1 MTQNIHF
8 NSPLGLGAMKKVSI
22 IGGGII
28 GLCSAYYL
36 AKEGY
41 KVVVFDKSDMVDG
54 CSYGNAGM
62 IVPSHIIPLAQP
74 GMIAQGIKWMFDS
87 QSPFYVKPRLSWDLV
102 KWGLQF
108 YKNATKQHVEK
119 AIPALCDLSLL
130 SKELYQD
137 LSRENDS
144 FFYEEKGLLM
154 LYKTDKIAEEIHHE
168 GKKAQELGLE
178 VDFLSKEEVAILEN
192 GTKTD
197 VIGGV
202 HYKSD
207 AHLYPQKFMQFLKNE
222 LKQMGVEIK
231 YGILVKDVIL
241 KSNIIAEIVTDK
253 GNFATDEVVLASGS
267 WSPELAKK
275 LNINISILPGKGY
288 SFTLNNQAQKPSI
301 PAILCE
307 GKVAVTPMNND
318 IRFGGTMEI
327 TSTKDT
333 KINKNRV
340 QGIVNS
346 INEFY
351 PDLNIN
357 LPKEEETWYGFRPC
371 TPSGMPIITKDKNIK
386 NLTIATGHAMM
397 GLSLAPATGKI
408 VAELIG
414 GKQTSVSLEMFQ
426 V

>member
-1 MTQNIHF
+1 
-8 NSPLGLGAMKKVSI
+8 MKKVSI

-41 KVVVFDKSDMVDG
+41 EVVVFDKSDMTDG

-87 QSPFYVKPRLSWDLV
+87 HSPFYVKPRLSTDLM

-108 YKNATKQHVEK
+108 YKHANLKHVEK
-119 AIPALCDLSLL
+119 AMPALCDLSLL

-137 LSRENDS
+137 LAKESNS

-154 LYKTDKIAEEIHHE
+154 LYKTDKTAEEIYHE
-168 GKKAQELGLE
+168 GKLAEELGLE
-178 VDFLSKEEVAILEN
+178 VDFLSKEEVSKLEK
-192 GTKTD
+192 GTATN

-207 AHLYPQKFMQFLKNE
+207 AHIYPQKFMQFIKEELNRLNVKIHTQTTVNDFVLKN
-222 LKQMGVEIK
+222 
-231 YGILVKDVIL
+231 
-241 KSNIIAEIVTDK
+241 NIITEIITNK
-253 GNFATDEVVLASGS
+253 GVFTTGEVVLASGS
-267 WSPELAKK
+267 WSPEIAKK

-288 SFTLNNQAQKPSI
+288 SFTLKDQKHKPSI
-301 PAILCE
+301 PTILCE

-327 TSTKDT
+327 THTDDI
-333 KINKNRV
+333 KINQNRV

-346 INEFY
+346 INDFY
-351 PDLNIN
+351 PDLKIEM
-357 LPKEEETWYGFRPC
+357 PKEEDTWFGFRPC
-371 TPSGMPIITKDKNIK
+371 TPSGMPIIARDKKIK
-386 NLTIATGHAMM
+386 NLTLVTGHAMM

-408 VAELIG
+408 VSEIIS
-414 GKQTSVSLEMFQ
+414 GKRTSVDTQMFQ
-426 V
+426 L

>member
-1 MTQNIHF
+1 
-8 NSPLGLGAMKKVSI
+8 MKKVSI

-41 KVVVFDKSDMVDG
+41 EVVVFDKSDMNDG

-87 QSPFYVKPRLSWDLV
+87 HSPFYVKPRLNLDLM

-108 YKNATKQHVEK
+108 YKHANYKHVEK
-119 AIPALCDLSLL
+119 AMPALRDLSLL

-137 LSRENDS
+137 FARQNSS

-154 LYKTDKIAEEIHHE
+154 LFKTDKTGIEIEHE
-168 GKKAQELGLE
+168 GILAERLGLQ
-178 VDFLSKEEVAILEN
+178 VDFLSKAEVSQLEK
-192 GTKTD
+192 GTVTD

-207 AHLYPQKFMQFLKNE
+207 AHIYPQKFMQFIKDELNRMNVKIEQNTSVNDFVLKNN
-222 LKQMGVEIK
+222 KV
-231 YGILVKDVIL
+231 
-241 KSNIIAEIVTDK
+241 AEIITDK
-253 GNFATDEVVLASGS
+253 GTFTTDEVVLAAGS
-267 WSPELAKK
+267 WSPYIARK

-288 SFTLNNQAQKPSI
+288 SFTLKDQEHKPSI
-301 PAILCE
+301 PSILCE
-307 GKVAVTPMNND
+307 GKVAVTPMNTD

-327 TSTKDT
+327 THTNDI
-333 KINKNRV
+333 KINQNRL

-346 INEFY
+346 INDFY
-351 PDLNIN
+351 PELKIEI
-357 LPKEEETWYGFRPC
+357 PKEEDTWFGFRPC
-371 TPSGMPIITKDKNIK
+371 TPSGMPIIARDKKLK
-386 NLTIATGHAMM
+386 NLTVVTGHAMM

-408 VAELIG
+408 VSEIIAE
-414 GKQTSVSLEMFQ
+414 KPASVNTQMFQ
-426 V
+426 L

>member
-1 MTQNIHF
+1 
-8 NSPLGLGAMKKVSI
+8 MKKISV

-28 GLCSAYYL
+28 GLCAAYYL

-41 KVVVFDKSDMVDG
+41 QVEVFDKSDLSDG

-87 QSPFYVKPRLSWDLV
+87 QSPFYVKPRLSADLL

-108 YKNATKQHVEK
+108 YNKSTHKHVSN
-119 AIPALCDLSLL
+119 AIPALRDLGLF

-154 LYKTDKIAEEIHHE
+154 LFKSDKTGDEMYHE
-168 GKKAQELGLE
+168 GKLAVEEGLK
-178 VDFLSKEEVAILEN
+178 VDFLSKEEVRRLET

-207 AHLYPQKFMQFLKNE
+207 AHLYPQKFMTFIKKE
-222 LKQMGVEIK
+222 LDKAKVVIHPNTKVVDFVTANGKVTEI
-231 YGILVKDVIL
+231 I
-241 KSNIIAEIVTDK
+241 TDK
-253 GNFATDEVVLASGS
+253 GNFTTDELVLASGA
-267 WSPELAKK
+267 WSPAIAGK
-275 LNINISILPGKGY
+275 LGISVSILPGKGY
-288 SFTLNNQAQKPSI
+288 SFTLNDKTEKPTI
-301 PAILCE
+301 PSILCE
-307 GKVAVTPMNND
+307 GKVAVTPMAND

-327 TSTKDT
+327 THTGDT
-333 KINKNRV
+333 KINQNRL

-346 INEFY
+346 INSFY
-351 PDLNIN
+351 PDLKIEK
-357 LPKEEETWYGFRPC
+357 PKEEDTWFGFRPC
-371 TPSGMPIITKDKNIK
+371 TPSGMPVIARDKKLSNVI
-386 NLTIATGHAMM
+386 LATGHAMM
-397 GLSLAPATGKI
+397 GLSLAPATGKLVTEI
-408 VAELIG
+408 ISNQPL
-414 GKQTSVSLEMFQ
+414 SVSTKMFQ
-426 V
+426 L

>member
-1 MTQNIHF
+1 
-8 NSPLGLGAMKKVSI
+8 MKKVSI

-41 KVVVFDKSDMVDG
+41 EVVVFDKSDMNDG

-87 QSPFYVKPRLSWDLV
+87 QSPFYVKPRLSMDLM

-108 YKNATKQHVEK
+108 YKHANLKHVEQ
-119 AIPALCDLSLL
+119 AMPALCDLSLL

-137 LSRENDS
+137 FARQNNS

-154 LYKTDKIAEEIHHE
+154 LYKTDKTAEEIHHE
-168 GKKAQELGLE
+168 GKLAEELGLE
-178 VDFLSKEEVAILEN
+178 VDFLSKEDVSKLET
-192 GTKTD
+192 GTATN

-207 AHLYPQKFMQFLKNE
+207 AHVYPQKFMQFLKE
-222 LKQMGVEIK
+222 QLSQLKVEIHA
-231 YGILVKDVIL
+231 LTTVNDFVL
-241 KSNIIAEIVTDK
+241 KNNTVTEIITDK
-253 GNFATDEVVLASGS
+253 GNFTTDEVVLATGS
-267 WSPELAKK
+267 WSPHIAKK
-275 LNINISILPGKGY
+275 LNVNISILPGKGY
-288 SFTLNNQAQKPSI
+288 SFTLKNQNHKPSI
-301 PAILCE
+301 PSILCE

-327 TSTKDT
+327 THTNDT
-333 KINKNRV
+333 KINQNRL

-346 INEFY
+346 INDFY
-351 PDLNIN
+351 PDLKIN
-357 LPKEEETWYGFRPC
+357 MPKEEETWFGFRPC
-371 TPSGMPIITKDKNIK
+371 TPSGMPIIARDKKLK
-386 NLTIATGHAMM
+386 NLTLVTGHAMM

-408 VAELIG
+408 VSEIIS
-414 GKQTSVSLEMFQ
+414 GKNTSVDMQMFQ
-426 V
+426 L

>member
-1 MTQNIHF
+1 
-8 NSPLGLGAMKKVSI
+8 MKKVSI

-41 KVVVFDKSDMVDG
+41 EVVVFDKSDMNDG

-87 QSPFYVKPRLSWDLV
+87 QSPFYVKPRLSMDLM

-108 YKNATKQHVEK
+108 YKHANLKHVEK
-119 AIPALCDLSLL
+119 AMPALCDLSLL

-137 LSRENDS
+137 FAKENNS

-154 LYKTDKIAEEIHHE
+154 LYKTDKTAEEIHHE
-168 GKKAQELGLE
+168 GKLAEELGLE
-178 VDFLSKEEVAILEN
+178 VDFLSKEDVSKLET
-192 GTKTD
+192 GTATN

-207 AHLYPQKFMQFLKNE
+207 AHVYPQKLMQFLKE
-222 LKQMGVEIK
+222 QLSQLKVQIHPLTTVNDFVLKNNTVTEI
-231 YGILVKDVIL
+231 I
-241 KSNIIAEIVTDK
+241 TDK
-253 GNFATDEVVLASGS
+253 GNFATDEVVLATGS
-267 WSPELAKK
+267 WSPHIARK
-275 LNINISILPGKGY
+275 LNVNISILPGKGY
-288 SFTLNNQAQKPSI
+288 SFTLKDQSHKPTI
-301 PAILCE
+301 PSILCE
-307 GKVAVTPMNND
+307 GKVAVTPMNKD

-327 TSTKDT
+327 THTNDT
-333 KINKNRV
+333 KINQNRL

-346 INEFY
+346 INDFY
-351 PDLNIN
+351 PDLKIEI
-357 LPKEEETWYGFRPC
+357 PKEEETWFGFRPC
-371 TPSGMPIITKDKNIK
+371 TPSGMPIITRDKKLK
-386 NLTIATGHAMM
+386 NLTLVTGHAMM

-408 VAELIG
+408 VTEIIS
-414 GKQTSVSLEMFQ
+414 GKTTSVDMQMFQ
-426 V
+426 L

>member
-1 MTQNIHF
+1 
-8 NSPLGLGAMKKVSI
+8 MKKVSI

-41 KVVVFDKSDMVDG
+41 EVVVFDKSDMNDG

-87 QSPFYVKPRLSWDLV
+87 HSPFYVKPRLNLDLM

-108 YKNATKQHVEK
+108 YKHANYKHVEK
-119 AIPALCDLSLL
+119 AMPALRDLSLL

-137 LSRENDS
+137 FARQNSS

-154 LYKTDKIAEEIHHE
+154 LFKTDKTGIEIEHE
-168 GKKAQELGLE
+168 GILAERLGLQ
-178 VDFLSKEEVAILEN
+178 VDFLSKAEVSQLEK
-192 GTKTD
+192 GTVTD
-197 VIGGV
+197 IIGGV

-207 AHLYPQKFMQFLKNE
+207 AHIYPQKFMQFIKDELNRMNVKIEQNTSVNDFVLKNN
-222 LKQMGVEIK
+222 KV
-231 YGILVKDVIL
+231 
-241 KSNIIAEIVTDK
+241 AEIITDK
-253 GNFATDEVVLASGS
+253 GTFTTDEVVLAAGS
-267 WSPELAKK
+267 WSPYIARK

-288 SFTLNNQAQKPSI
+288 SFTLKDQEHKPSI
-301 PAILCE
+301 PSILCE
-307 GKVAVTPMNND
+307 GKVAVTPMNTD

-327 TSTKDT
+327 THTNDI
-333 KINKNRV
+333 KINQNRL

-346 INEFY
+346 INDFY
-351 PDLNIN
+351 PELKIEI
-357 LPKEEETWYGFRPC
+357 PKEEDTWFGFRPC
-371 TPSGMPIITKDKNIK
+371 TPSGMPIIARDKKLK
-386 NLTIATGHAMM
+386 NLTVVTGHAMM

-408 VAELIG
+408 VSEIIAE
-414 GKQTSVSLEMFQ
+414 KPASVNTQMFQ
-426 V
+426 L